1 MTKEERIRLI
11 AAQLKPNVYAAM
23 LKGQPDVTTDP
34 GGWLSW
40 MILCEEW
47 ANATD
52 QAERVL
58 SLADQTA

>member
-23 LKGQPDVTTDP
+23 LKGQPDVMTDP

-47 ANATD
+47 AKEMD
-52 QAERVL
+52 RAETVL
-58 SLADQTA
+58 SLSVAA